1 MSWIS
6 KLLKKKVNI
15 PEVKIPYG
23 EALIL
28 NQIAD
33 NLNFM
38 STSDLE
44 KLRDLTIFVIDKRNL
59 EKIIKERENK

>member
-1 MSWIS
+1 MSWLS
-6 KLLKKKVNI
+6 KLLKIKANI
-15 PEVKIPYG
+15 PEVKIPFG
-23 EALIL
+23 EAQIL

-44 KLRDLTIFVIDKRNL
+44 KLRDLTIFVLDKR
-59 EKIIKERENK
+59 ERQKNMKDK

>member
-1 MSWIS
+1 MSWLS
-6 KLLKKKVNI
+6 KLLKKKTNI
-15 PEVKIPYG
+15 PEVKIPFG
-23 EALIL
+23 EAQIL

-44 KLRDLTIFVIDKRNL
+44 KLRDLTIFVIDKRDRQ
-59 EKIIKERENK
+59 KIQKKES

>member
-1 MSWIS
+1 MSWLS
-6 KLLKKKVNI
+6 KLLKIKANI
-15 PEVKIPYG
+15 PEVKIPFG

>member
-1 MSWIS
+1 MSWLS
-6 KLLKKKVNI
+6 KLLNKKANI
-15 PEVKIPYG
+15 PEMKIPFG

-33 NLNFM
+33 NLNYM

-44 KLRDLTIFVIDKRNL
+44 KLRDFTTFVIEKR
-59 EKIIKERENK
+59 ERQKIMKD